1 MKILVIDNYDSFTY
15 NLVHLVEALTG
26 ERPDVIRNDALDMN
40 AVNEYDA
47 LILSPGPGIPDE
59 AGALKEVIRLF
70 SPKKKIL
77 GVCLGHQ
84 AIGEVFG
91 AKLKNLSRVYHGVE
105 TGLKITKAKHP
116 MFKNISADMKIGR
129 YHSWVIEN
137 ESLPDELEIL
147 AVDDNNEIM
156 AVRHKK
162 YDVWGVQFH
171 PESVMTP
178 EGRQL
183 MSNWMQHKPSS
194 T

>member
-15 NLVHLVEALTG
+15 NLVHLVEVISGA
-26 ERPDVIRNDALDMN
+26 RPDVLRNDALDMN

-47 LILSPGPGIPDE
+47 LILSPGPGVPDE

-70 SPKKKIL
+70 APKKKIL

-91 AKLKNLSRVYHGVE
+91 GKLKNLPRVYHGVE
-105 TGLKITKAKHP
+105 TNIKITKPKHA
-116 MFKNISADMKIGR
+116 MFKNIPPDMKIGR
-129 YHSWVIEN
+129 YHSWVIDN
-137 ESLPDELEIL
+137 TSVPAELEIL

-156 AVRHKK
+156 AIRHKQ

-178 EGRQL
+178 MGKQL
-183 MSNWMQHKPSS
+183 VENWMKQKCA
-194 T
+194 